1 MPSPLSLLIDLSASL
16 YLGLLDGQGR
26 VLAARVR
33 ESARGESAHDL
44 LDEALREA
52 GAGPRDLADIAV
64 GIGPGSFTG
73 IRVGVAL
80 AQGLAFA
87 GKLPLHPFS
96 SLAAMLACAP
106 GAEPP
111 LPAVAA
117 IAAASGRWYVAS
129 GLPPLES
136 LMTRD
141 GFLAAGAGSRVLVTS
156 GPVPEREALA
166 AAFPALLRMEEII
179 DFGAVLR
186 LAKGRPPVQGGV
198 IRPNYLMASAAEE
211 KRLGSGPAGS
221 PG

>member
-1 MPSPLSLLIDLSASL
+1 MPSPLSLLLDLSSSL

-26 VLAARVR
+26 VLATRVR

-44 LDEALREA
+44 LDEALREV
-52 GAGPRDLADIAV
+52 GAGPRDLTDIAV

-87 GKLPLHPFS
+87 GNLPLHPFS
-96 SLAAMLACAP
+96 SLAAMLACVP

-129 GLPPLES
+129 GLPPVEALRP
-136 LMTRD
+136 RD
-141 GFLAAGAGSRVLVTS
+141 GLLAAAAESGICVTS
-156 GPVPEREALA
+156 GPVPEREVLA

-186 LAKGRPPVQGGV
+186 LAKGKPPAQGGA

-211 KRLGSGPAGS
+211 KRLGSGS